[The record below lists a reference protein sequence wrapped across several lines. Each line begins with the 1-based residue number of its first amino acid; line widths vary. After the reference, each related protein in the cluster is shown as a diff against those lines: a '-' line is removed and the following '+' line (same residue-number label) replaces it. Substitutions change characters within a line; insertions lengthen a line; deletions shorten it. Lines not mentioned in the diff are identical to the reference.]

1 MMAEASQPRGVAIV
15 TGAGSGI
22 GRASALALAAEG
34 WRVVLAGRRRE
45 ALEETAALASGA
57 ETLVVPTDVTLEGDV
72 AALFDQAVEKFGRVD
87 FVFNNAGTNTSAVP
101 MDELPVS
108 EWTRVVSANLTGVF
122 LCMREAFRVMKRQ
135 EPQGGRIVNNGSI
148 SSQVPRPYSAPYTAT
163 KHGVTGLTKSGS
175 LDGRAHNIAVG
186 QIDIGNV
193 ASDMTSR
200 MGGGV
205 LQAHGGIAPEPVMAM
220 ENVARSIVL
229 MASLPPEAN
238 VFQMTVMASDMP
250 FVGRG

>member
-1 MMAEASQPRGVAIV
+1 MAQVSQPRGVAIV

-22 GRASALALAAEG
+22 GRASALALAADG

-45 ALEETAALASGA
+45 ALEETAALAGGA
-57 ETLVVPTDVTLEGDV
+57 ETLVVPTDVTVEGDV
-72 AALFDQAVEKFGRVD
+72 AALFDQAVETFGRVD

-101 MDELPVS
+101 IDELPVA

-135 EPQGGRIVNNGSI
+135 EPGGGRIVNNGSI
-148 SSQVPRPYSAPYTAT
+148 SSQVPRPHSAPYTAT
-163 KHGVTGLTKSGS
+163 KHGVSGLTKSGS

-229 MASLPPEAN
+229 MASLPPQAN

>member
-1 MMAEASQPRGVAIV
+1 MTQVSRMRGVAIV

-22 GRASALALAAEG
+22 GRASALALAADG

-45 ALEETAALASGA
+45 TLAETAALAGAA
-57 ETLVVPTDVTLEGDV
+57 ETLIVPTDVTQESDV
-72 AALFDQAVEKFGRVD
+72 AALFDQAVARFGRVD

-101 MDELPVS
+101 IDELPVS

-148 SSQVPRPYSAPYTAT
+148 SSQVPRPHSAPYTAT

-175 LDGRAHNIAVG
+175 LDGRAHRIAVG

-200 MGGGV
+200 MGAGV

-220 ENVARSIVL
+220 ENVARSVVH
-229 MASLPPEAN
+229 MASLPLDAN

>member
-1 MMAEASQPRGVAIV
+1 MAQVSQPRGVAIV

-45 ALEETAALASGA
+45 ALEETAALAGGP
-57 ETLVVPTDVTLEGDV
+57 ETLVVPTDVTVEGDV
-72 AALFDQAVEKFGRVD
+72 AALFDRAVETFGRVD

-101 MDELPVS
+101 IDELPVA

-135 EPQGGRIVNNGSI
+135 QPGGGRIVNNGSI
-148 SSQVPRPYSAPYTAT
+148 SSQVPRPHSAPYTAT
-163 KHGVTGLTKSGS
+163 KHGVSGLTKSGS

-229 MASLPPEAN
+229 MASLPPQAN

>member
-1 MMAEASQPRGVAIV
+1 MEQNPPRRGVAIV

-22 GRASALALAAEG
+22 GRASALALASEG

-45 ALEETAALASGA
+45 ALEETAALAGGT
-57 ETLVVPTDVTLEGDV
+57 ETLVVPTDVTVEGDV
-72 AALFDQAVEKFGRVD
+72 AALFDGAVAHFGRVD

-135 EPQGGRIVNNGSI
+135 EPGGGRIVNNGSI

>member
-1 MMAEASQPRGVAIV
+1 MERASQTRGVAIV

-22 GRASALALAAEG
+22 GRASALALAADG

-45 ALEETAALASGA
+45 PLEETAALARGA
-57 ETLVVPTDVTLEGDV
+57 QTLVVPTDVTVEGDV
-72 AALFDQAVEKFGRVD
+72 AALFDGAVARFGRVD

-148 SSQVPRPYSAPYTAT
+148 SSQVPRPHSAPYTAT

-175 LDGRAHNIAVG
+175 LDGRAHGIAVG

>member
-1 MMAEASQPRGVAIV
+1 MERASQTRGVAIV

-22 GRASALALAAEG
+22 GRASALALAADG
-34 WRVVLAGRRRE
+34 WRVVLAGRWRE
-45 ALEETAALASGA
+45 PLEETAALARGA
-57 ETLVVPTDVTLEGDV
+57 QTLVVPTDVTVEGDV
-72 AALFDQAVEKFGRVD
+72 AALFDGAVARFGRVD

-148 SSQVPRPYSAPYTAT
+148 SSQVPRPHSAPYTAT

-175 LDGRAHNIAVG
+175 LDGRAHGIAVG

>member
-1 MMAEASQPRGVAIV
+1 MAQVSQPRGVAIV

-45 ALEETAALASGA
+45 ALEETAALAGGA
-57 ETLVVPTDVTLEGDV
+57 ETLVVPTDVTVEGDV
-72 AALFDQAVEKFGRVD
+72 AALFDRVVETFGRVD

-101 MDELPVS
+101 IDELPVA

-135 EPQGGRIVNNGSI
+135 EPGGGRIVNNGSI
-148 SSQVPRPYSAPYTAT
+148 SSQVPRPHSAPYTAT
-163 KHGVTGLTKSGS
+163 KHGVSGLTKSGS

-238 VFQMTVMASDMP
+238 IFQMTVMASDMP

>member
-1 MMAEASQPRGVAIV
+1 MAGASRIPGVAVV

-22 GRASALALAAEG
+22 GRACALALAGEG

-45 ALEETAALASGA
+45 ALEETAALAAGA
-57 ETLVVPTDVTLEGDV
+57 EMLVVPTDVTVEADV
-72 AALFDQAVEKFGRVD
+72 AALFDAAVARFGRVD
-87 FVFNNAGTNTSAVP
+87 FVFNNAGTNTAATP
-101 MDELPVS
+101 IDELPVG

-135 EPQGGRIVNNGSI
+135 QPQGGRIVNNGSI
-148 SSQVPRPYSAPYTAT
+148 SAHVPRPHSAPYTAA

-175 LDGRAHNIAVG
+175 LDGRAFGIAVG

-200 MGGGV
+200 MSGGV
-205 LQAHGGIAPEPVMAM
+205 LQAHGAIAPEPVMAI
-220 ENVARSIVL
+220 ENVARTL
-229 MASLPPEAN
+229 THMAALPLDAN
-238 VFQMTVMASDMP
+238 IFQVTVMATDMP

>member
-1 MMAEASQPRGVAIV
+1 MNQVSRTRGVAIV

-22 GRASALALAAEG
+22 GRASALALAADG

-45 ALEETAALASGA
+45 ALAETAALAGAA
-57 ETLVVPTDVTLEGDV
+57 ETLIVPTDVTEESDV
-72 AALFDQAVEKFGRVD
+72 AALFDQAVARFGRVD

-101 MDELPVS
+101 IDELPVS

-148 SSQVPRPYSAPYTAT
+148 SSQVPRPHSAPYTAT

-175 LDGRAHNIAVG
+175 LDGRAHRIAVG
-186 QIDIGNV
+186 QIDIGN
-193 ASDMTSR
+193 AMTPLAAR
-200 MGGGV
+200 MADGV
-205 LQAHGGIAPEPVMAM
+205 PQANGDIRAEPLIDADIVGRSVRYMAD
-220 ENVARSIVL
+220 
-229 MASLPPEAN
+229 LPLEAN
-238 VFQMTVMASDMP
+238 VLFHTVMATKMP

>member
-1 MMAEASQPRGVAIV
+1 MTQVSQTRGVAVV

-22 GRASALALAAEG
+22 GRASALALAADG

-45 ALEETAALASGA
+45 ALAETAALAGAA
-57 ETLVVPTDVTLEGDV
+57 ETLIVPTDVTQESDV
-72 AALFDQAVEKFGRVD
+72 AALFDQAVARFGRVD

-101 MDELPVS
+101 LDELPVS

-148 SSQVPRPYSAPYTAT
+148 SSQVPRPHSAPYTAT

-175 LDGRAHNIAVG
+175 LDGRAHRIAVG

-200 MGGGV
+200 MGSGV

-220 ENVARSIVL
+220 ENVARSVVH
-229 MASLPPEAN
+229 MASLPLDAN

>member
-1 MMAEASQPRGVAIV
+1 MAQVSQPRGVAIV

-22 GRASALALAAEG
+22 GRASALALAADG

-45 ALEETAALASGA
+45 ALEETAALAGGA
-57 ETLVVPTDVTLEGDV
+57 QTLVVPTDVTVEGDV
-72 AALFDQAVEKFGRVD
+72 AALFDGAVETFGRVD
-87 FVFNNAGTNTSAVP
+87 FLFNNAGTNTSAVP
-101 MDELPVS
+101 MDELPVA

-135 EPQGGRIVNNGSI
+135 EPGGGRIVNNGSI
-148 SSQVPRPYSAPYTAT
+148 SSQVPRPHSAPYTAT
-163 KHGVTGLTKSGS
+163 KHGVSGLTKSGS

-220 ENVARSIVL
+220 DNVARSIVL
-229 MASLPPEAN
+229 MASLPPDAN

>member
-1 MMAEASQPRGVAIV
+1 MERASQTRGVAIV

-22 GRASALALAAEG
+22 GRASALALAADG

-45 ALEETAALASGA
+45 PLEETAALARGA
-57 ETLVVPTDVTLEGDV
+57 QTLVVPTDVTVEGDV
-72 AALFDQAVEKFGRVD
+72 AALFDGAVARFGRVD

-148 SSQVPRPYSAPYTAT
+148 SSQVPRPHSAPYTAT

-175 LDGRAHNIAVG
+175 LDGRAHGIAVG

-205 LQAHGGIAPEPVMAM
+205 LQAHGGIAPEPVMSM

-238 VFQMTVMASDMP
+238 VFQMTVIASDMP

>member
-1 MMAEASQPRGVAIV
+1 MAEVSQPRGVAIV

-22 GRASALALAAEG
+22 GRASALALAADG

-45 ALEETAALASGA
+45 ALEETAALAGGA
-57 ETLVVPTDVTLEGDV
+57 ETLVVPTDVTVEGDV
-72 AALFDQAVEKFGRVD
+72 AALFDQAIETFGRVD

-101 MDELPVS
+101 IDELPVA

-135 EPQGGRIVNNGSI
+135 EPGGGRIVNNGSI
-148 SSQVPRPYSAPYTAT
+148 SSQVPRPHSAPYTAT

-175 LDGRAHNIAVG
+175 LDGRQHGIAVG

>member
-1 MMAEASQPRGVAIV
+1 MAEVSQPRGVAIV

-22 GRASALALAAEG
+22 GRASALALAADG

-45 ALEETAALASGA
+45 ALEETAALAGGT
-57 ETLVVPTDVTLEGDV
+57 ETLVVPTDVTVEGDV
-72 AALFDQAVEKFGRVD
+72 AALFDQAIETFGRVD

-101 MDELPVS
+101 IDELPVS

-135 EPQGGRIVNNGSI
+135 EPGGGRIVNNGSI
-148 SSQVPRPYSAPYTAT
+148 SSQVPRPHSAPYTAT

-175 LDGRAHNIAVG
+175 LDGRQHGIAVG